1 MEIYDKVR
9 VMREIR
15 QWSQEEM
22 ADRMGMSVTGY
33 AKIERGQSKLHYDK
47 LEQIANIFNISVND
61 LIDLDKRMPMW
72 YFGEN
77 CSNNNNV
84 ANYYS
89 SDSALT
95 LELEKLK
102 LIIENQQ
109 QLLHSKDLLLQQK
122 ENEIKS
128 LNEIISLLKK

>member
-77 CSNNNNV
+77 NNHNI

-89 SDSALT
+89 TDNAVH

-122 ENEIKS
+122 DNEIKS

>member
-61 LIDLDKRMPMW
+61 LIDLDKRMPTW

-77 CSNNNNV
+77 NNHNI

-89 SDSALT
+89 TDSAIH

-122 ENEIKS
+122 DNEIKS

>member
-9 VMREIR
+9 VMREVR

-22 ADRMGMSVTGY
+22 AEKMGMSVTGY
-33 AKIERGQSKLHYDK
+33 AKIERGKSKLHYDK
-47 LEQIANIFNISVND
+47 LEQIAQIFNISVND
-61 LIDLDKRMPMW
+61 LVDIDKKEPSW

-77 CSNNNNV
+77 NNNNN

-89 SDSALT
+89 ADSLVI

-102 LIIENQQ
+102 LTIENYQ
-109 QLLHSKDLLLQQK
+109 QLLITKDELLKQK
-122 ENEIKS
+122 DNEISALK
-128 LNEIISLLKK
+128 EIIALLKK

>member
-9 VMREIR
+9 VMREVR

-22 ADRMGMSVTGY
+22 AEKMGMSVTGY
-33 AKIERGQSKLHYDK
+33 AKIERGKSKLHYDK
-47 LEQIANIFNISVND
+47 LEQIAQIFNISVND
-61 LIDLDKRMPMW
+61 LVDIDKKEPSW

-77 CSNNNNV
+77 SSNYNG

-89 SDSALT
+89 ADNSII

-102 LIIENQQ
+102 LTIENYQ
-109 QLLHSKDLLLQQK
+109 QLLITKDDLLKQK
-122 ENEIKS
+122 DNEISALK
-128 LNEIISLLKK
+128 EIITLLKK

>member
-77 CSNNNNV
+77 NNHNI

-89 SDSALT
+89 TDNAVH

-122 ENEIKS
+122 DNEIKS
-128 LNEIISLLKK
+128 LNEIINLLKK

>member
-61 LIDLDKRMPMW
+61 LIDLDKKMPMW

-77 CSNNNNV
+77 NNHNI

-89 SDSALT
+89 TDNAVH

-122 ENEIKS
+122 DNEIKS

>member
-9 VMREIR
+9 VMREVR

-22 ADRMGMSVTGY
+22 AEKMGMSVTGY
-33 AKIERGQSKLHYDK
+33 AKIERGKSKLHYDK
-47 LEQIANIFNISVND
+47 LEQIAQIFNISVND
-61 LIDLDKRMPMW
+61 LVDIDKKEPSW

-77 CSNNNNV
+77 NNNNN

-89 SDSALT
+89 ADSLVV

-102 LIIENQQ
+102 LTIENYQ
-109 QLLHSKDLLLQQK
+109 QLLITKDELLKQK
-122 ENEIKS
+122 DNEISALK
-128 LNEIISLLKK
+128 EIITLLKK

>member
-9 VMREIR
+9 VMREVR

-22 ADRMGMSVTGY
+22 ADKMGMSVTGY

-47 LEQIANIFNISVND
+47 LEQIAQIFNISIND
-61 LIDLDKRMPMW
+61 LVDIDKKQPSW

-77 CSNNNNV
+77 SANYNG

-89 SDSALT
+89 SEQSII

-102 LIIENQQ
+102 LTIENQQ
-109 QLLHSKDLLLQQK
+109 QILATKDELLAQKD
-122 ENEIKS
+122 NEIVALK
-128 LNEIISLLKK
+128 EIIELLKKK

>member
-22 ADRMGMSVTGY
+22 ADKMGMSVTGY

-47 LEQIANIFNISVND
+47 LEQIAQIFNICIND
-61 LIDLDKRMPMW
+61 LVDIDKKEPTW
-72 YFGEN
+72 YFKEN
-77 CSNNNNV
+77 HSNNIS

-89 SDSALT
+89 ADNT
-95 LELEKLK
+95 IILELEKLK
-102 LIIENQQ
+102 LTIENQQ
-109 QLLHSKDLLLQQK
+109 HILATKDELLAQKD
-122 ENEIKS
+122 NEIVALK
-128 LNEIISLLKK
+128 EIIELLKKK